1 MNHCIYCSKE
11 INSTRSKQQ
20 HELRCKHNPQ
30 AIVVKASY
38 GMLGKQGRNQYSK
51 AKDEGRQEPKQ
62 TSESRAKGLATKIR
76 NGTLT
81 HTEESKK
88 KLSDSMKRAVLKN
101 PAAYT
106 SSNRGRTKQ
115 IIVDGVKLQGQW
127 EVDFYKWA
135 TVEGLAP
142 KKVEQGFPYIW
153 NDNEHAYFPD
163 FYIPSLD
170 IYVEVKGYET
180 DRDRAKW
187 LHFPYKLCIIKA
199 KEIKQIRT
207 GSFRGLV
214 A

>member
-1 MNHCIYCSKE
+1 MQGKKGKNQYSYGAVMSAETKQKISKLSTE
-11 INSTRSKQQ
+11 SNSTRWADPENRRQQ
-20 HELRCKHNPQ
+20 
-30 AIVVKASY
+30 
-38 GMLGKQGRNQYSK
+38 
-51 AKDEGRQEPKQ
+51 
-62 TSESRAKGLATKIR
+62 SER
-76 NGTLT
+76 
-81 HTEESKK
+81 
-88 KLSDSMKRAVLKN
+88 MKRAVLEN

-135 TVEGLAP
+135 TTEGLAP
-142 KKVEQGFPYIW
+142 EKVEQGFPYIW
-153 NDNEHAYFPD
+153 NNNEHAYFPD

-207 GSFRGLV
+207 NCFSGLV